1 MTQKE
6 YYINYTRQMG
16 AFLEAKKVNHFVTDS
31 DIICIRVESWD
42 DRPFVL
48 LMLDFAEWLIEKNQD
63 MSVNSEAD
71 GSRYHSGEAVIDL
84 RKQFLN

>member
-6 YYINYTRQMG
+6 YCINYTRQMG
-16 AFLEAKKVNHFVTDS
+16 AFLEAKKVNHFVTDA
-31 DIICIRVESWD
+31 DIICIRVQGWNDS
-42 DRPFVL
+42 PFVM
-48 LMLDFAEWLIEKNQD
+48 LMLEFAQWLIENEHD
-63 MSVNSEAD
+63 MSVNPEAD